1 MQQPCSKC
9 GYVSDRPA
17 RFCRNCGAPLFV
29 ENEATSASTR
39 NYGQVP
45 NTDPNR
51 PWTGHA
57 PSEPRSA
64 DTPNTARFYRPPAV
78 HDYGVPEKKKSN
90 AKTWL
95 IVILSILLV
104 AGGAVGL
111 LTFTIV
117 NRVRERVQIPSQ
129 EVLADIQAQIED
141 QIREAKDRARE
152 AERMAREAQR
162 DLPVVEG
169 VPQPP
174 DAPPAPAAPA
184 AFDKFKYPKAD
195 ILRSSSLFG
204 TELLQMSTSD
214 NVATV
219 SEFYKKLVGE
229 AAIRNNSSEGESVV
243 YQVPGSPSTIIAISP
258 DEDNPGKTEIAVI
271 RSQFNLPKLNIKV
284 N

>member
-195 ILRSSSLFG
+195 ILRSNSLFG

-214 NVATV
+214 SVATV

-229 AAIRNNSSEGESVV
+229 AAIRNVSSEGESVV